1 MPRSLVGN
9 VLVASTLIHEPLFA
23 RGVCLVVHHDEDGA
37 IGVML
42 NRPIWPPSADL
53 LKLLCGGN
61 EPSAQGVAG
70 RSAGRRD
77 DHSARLE
84 LTLSNPQES

>member
-23 RGVCLVVHHDEDGA
+23 RGVCLVVHHDDDGA

-53 LKLLCGGN
+53 MKLL
-61 EPSAQGVAG
+61 AG
-70 RSAGRRD
+70 DNHSSSPKALPGRTRPKRNR
-77 DHSARLE
+77 HRVVNRRNS
-84 LTLSNPQES
+84 